1 MKAKTI
7 AWKGGE
13 HPFLLRIGELRALE
27 TSCDLGS
34 RMILVALMASTFRVD
49 HVLETIRLGL
59 IGGGMPDK
67 EAKRILDLALN
78 TCSHTALAIVAANA
92 LEYSLS
98 WDADDQPGELQA
110 EAASQTVDLRSQT
123 ERPDGPII
131 MGSVEPSGS
140 QGQRLNA

>member
-7 AWKGGE
+7 VWRGGE

-27 TSCDLGS
+27 TACDLGS

-59 IGGGMPDK
+59 IGGGMADK
-67 EAKRILDLALN
+67 EAKRTLDLALN
-78 TCSHTALAIVAANA
+78 TCSHTALALVAADA

-98 WDADDQPGELQA
+98 WDADDQPGEQQA
-110 EAASQTVDLRSQT
+110 EAAKGTAGLRSPT
-123 ERPDGPII
+123 EKPDGPII
-131 MGSVEPSGS
+131 TGSVPPSAS
-140 QGQRLNA
+140 PDRILNA